1 MFLLQ
6 SVKNWLTLLV
16 VGLVALA
23 MLVAWLNVVPPLRS
37 RLEGQKLADMRG
49 NADLTSST
57 VGEFMRYDGATGELD
72 VADPLALDQVIGR
85 IAMRLNSRLIV
96 LTRDRVALADSGG
109 DDPFMV
115 RDFAM
120 LAATI
125 RSGAVEQ
132 GVVAT
137 SYGRFAATAVPLV
150 VEQASRPVA
159 GTVLMLAPLDDV
171 DRAVA
176 SVKSQLLLAAALAL
190 LVSLVAS
197 LLVST
202 LIAERLKRIEASAET
217 MAGGDLSVTVPVG
230 LEDEIGQLG
239 QSFNSMAERL
249 RDAFSQV
256 ELEKNRIEILLN
268 DLSEG
273 VIGISADGHVT
284 ITNPAAA
291 ELLGRDLPVGAELG
305 RAFPYDVAN
314 IWYES
319 RRGGDVQDVVFVH
332 GERTLEALT
341 YPVGGEAD
349 FTSIIVLRDV
359 TAQAKLER
367 ARRDFIANASHE
379 FKTPLFSLAGF
390 LELLD
395 EGSLSTEEHHEFLQL
410 MRQQVDRLRNL
421 AVSMLDLSRVEAG
434 SIELVPASVDL
445 ATVARSVLDEFQT
458 QAQARELS
466 LSVAN
471 GGESVTAWCDE
482 ERLAQVLRAL
492 VDNAVK
498 FSSPGGVIRVAVD
511 DADASTAAL
520 VVSDTGPGIAEED
533 LPRLFERF
541 HRGRH
546 ERASTAGAGLGLSIA
561 RELTELMGGAL
572 TAASLPARGA
582 AFTVRLPRRPRRKPR
597 GPIDA
602 PYPQAGR

>member
-1 MFLLQ
+1 MVLLR

-23 MLVAWLNVVPPLRS
+23 MLVTWVYVVPPLGA
-37 RLEGQKLADMRG
+37 RLERQKLSDMYG
-49 NADLTSST
+49 DADLTRST
-57 VGEFMRYDGATGELD
+57 VGEFVRYDGASGDLAID
-72 VADPLALDQVIGR
+72 DALALDQVIGR
-85 IAMRLNSRLIV
+85 IAMRLNARVIL
-96 LTRDRVALADSGG
+96 LTREDRAVADSGG
-109 DDPFMV
+109 DDPFTAA
-115 RDFAM
+115 DFPM
-120 LAATI
+120 IPAAT
-125 RSGAVEQ
+125 RSAQVEQ
-132 GVVAT
+132 GVVQT
-137 SYGRFAATAVPLV
+137 GYGRFAATAVPLIV
-150 VEQASRPVA
+150 QQAGKKVA
-159 GTVLMLAPLDDV
+159 GVVLVLAPLDDV
-171 DRAVA
+171 DQAVA
-176 SVKSQLLLAAALAL
+176 SVKRQLLLAAALAL

-202 LIAERLKRIEASAET
+202 FIAARLKRIEASAET
-217 MAGGDLSVTVPVG
+217 IAGGDLSVTVPVG
-230 LEDEIGQLG
+230 LEDEIGQLAR
-239 QSFNSMAERL
+239 SFNTMAERL

-256 ELEKNRIEILLN
+256 QHEKDRVEILLN

-273 VIGISADGHVT
+273 VIGISADGRVT

-291 ELLGRDLPVGAELG
+291 DLLGRDLPVGAELG

-319 RRGGDVQDVVFVH
+319 RRGGDVQDVVFID

-359 TAQAKLER
+359 TAQARLER

-395 EGSLSTEEHHEFLQL
+395 EGSVPPEEQHEFLQL
-410 MRQQVDRLRNL
+410 MRQQVDRLRSL

-434 SIELVPASVDL
+434 AIEIAPANVDL
-445 ATVARSVLDEFQT
+445 ADVARSVIDEFQT
-458 QAQARELS
+458 QAQAKQLT
-466 LSVAN
+466 LVVKDGA
-471 GGESVTAWCDE
+471 GGVTAWCDE

-498 FSSPGGVIRVAVD
+498 FSFPGRTVTVAVD
-511 DADASTAAL
+511 DADAGTAAL
-520 VVSDTGPGIAEED
+520 VVTDEGPGIADED
-533 LPRLFERF
+533 LPKLFERF

-546 ERASTAGAGLGLSIA
+546 ERASTTGAGLGLSIA
-561 RELTELMGGAL
+561 RELTELMDGAL
-572 TAASLPARGA
+572 TAASPPAGGA
-582 AFTVRLPRRPRRKPR
+582 AFTVRLPRRPRRR
-597 GPIDA
+597 RRT
-602 PYPQAGR
+602 QAGTPGEG